1 MSNKPYTTVQRLTI
15 EALDC
20 VIKPP
25 KYDSQGHLQIFIE
38 PRIPVESVQRN
49 ADPLLSQ
56 TTGPQK
62 DTLSATA
69 VSSASPT
76 SELPVLTDTI
86 TSQTDTTLP
95 HLEDTRTSPTITSP
109 YSLNEDTDI
118 AQYFS
123 TSGNDIEKVTPVP
136 DNKAPENNDTPN
148 EPSTLPL
155 QQNTKQTQTVEDNSD
170 FDMSDYVKTPR
181 FQEKLKSLKS
191 KLSKEFSDTI
201 AENPGHIRILILQ
214 ILNSYPDI
222 LDDKSGPI
230 LEYIKTDVGNIPIIQ
245 PLYETI
251 SEPDTTQIDSDHQED
266 DIQQVE
272 SDSDDCIIQKVIPP
286 PENMDHPET
295 PPPDMPKTKAQL
307 KFFPDGAEPQILLQ
321 LPYGTQDRFYTLTT
335 ITETQTM
342 KRHRQRD
349 NSPEPSTST
358 GTYTKSK
365 HSKSKK
371 AEEKE

>member
-25 KYDSQGHLQIFIE
+25 TYDSQGHLHIFIE

-56 TTGPQK
+56 TTGQQK
-62 DTLSATA
+62 DTLSTTA

-76 SELPVLTDTI
+76 SELPVHTDTI
-86 TSQTDTTLP
+86 TSQTDMTLP
-95 HLEDTRTSPTITSP
+95 HLEDTLTSPTITSP
-109 YSLNEDTDI
+109 YSLNENTDI
-118 AQYFS
+118 AQYLS
-123 TSGNDIEKVTPVP
+123 TSGSDIEEVTPVP

-148 EPSTLPL
+148 EPSILSL

-170 FDMSDYVKTPR
+170 FDMSDYVKTHR

-245 PLYETI
+245 PLCENI
-251 SEPDTTQIDSDHQED
+251 SEPDTTQLDSDHQED
-266 DIQQVE
+266 DIQQME
-272 SDSDDCIIQKVIPP
+272 QDSDDCIIEKVLPP
-286 PENMDHPET
+286 PENIDQPEALT
-295 PPPDMPKTKAQL
+295 PEAPPPDMPKTKAQL
-307 KFFPDGAEPQILLQ
+307 KFLPDGTEPQILLQ

-335 ITETQTM
+335 ISETQTM
-342 KRHRQRD
+342 KRHRPRD

-358 GTYTKSK
+358 GTYT
-365 HSKSKK
+365 
-371 AEEKE
+371 